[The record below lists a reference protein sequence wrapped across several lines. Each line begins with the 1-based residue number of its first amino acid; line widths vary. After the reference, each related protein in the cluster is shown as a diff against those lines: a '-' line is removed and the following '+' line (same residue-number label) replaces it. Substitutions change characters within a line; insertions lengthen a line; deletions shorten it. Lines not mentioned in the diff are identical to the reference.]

1 MQHNIALL
9 VLPVQEVERP
19 PMGPAVL
26 KSIAQKMGHCA
37 TVYDLNVWLYEKVTA
52 DQFWKYDMWFK
63 TDAMSDAEL
72 STKNEIAT
80 LFKEFIT
87 NNVLPQN
94 PTIIGASVFSNYSTR
109 GALLFFEVLQE
120 LEWRGIRIVGG
131 SGLTTPYD
139 TRSYSDE
146 DGIQHVNTTAYFSDY
161 IKNLGLVDHYITG
174 DAEDSWQE
182 FLKGN
187 YNWPGINNNDHQQ
200 IRNLDDYPWPD
211 YSDTPPSIY
220 YPTSGFGV
228 YINTSRGCFRKCT
241 FCDVPWR
248 WPKFAYRKGHLVADE
263 MYHMYKLHGVKIF
276 QLADS
281 TMNGNRKQ
289 WDAMNRRL
297 IELQNTDPG
306 FKNLRILGLGVVR
319 RRKDM
324 PESSWQL
331 MAEVGEFTF
340 ICGVESYSESVREHM
355 RKEFTN
361 DDLDF
366 HIHMSAKYGHTNLIL
381 MFVGYPTE
389 TLKDHQANIEFL
401 YKYRKYMQAGT
412 IWMVRWG
419 FTGSL
424 DIGSP
429 LAEATTDLTIVA
441 QDPDLNLSH
450 LVDSDRNWVYGRNW
464 INLANPDLT
473 LEERMR
479 RRIEIHEIACD
490 LHYIQP
496 KIREE
501 LVIIQKILT
510 EFKGKGTK
518 VRQVIPII
526 DFQESTH

>member
-1 MQHNIALL
+1 MKHNIAL
-9 VLPVQEVERP
+9 VVVPVQEVERP

-26 KSIAQKMGHCA
+26 KSIAQKMGHQA
-37 TVYDLNVWLYEKVTA
+37 TVYDLNVWLYEKVDA
-52 DQFWKYDMWFK
+52 DHFWKYDMWFK
-63 TDAMSDAEL
+63 TDAVVEQDVNTKQEISD
-72 STKNEIAT
+72 
-80 LFKEFIT
+80 LFKEFI
-87 NNVLPQN
+87 VEKILPHSF
-94 PTIIGASVFSNYSTR
+94 TIIGASVFSNYSTR
-109 GALLFFEVLQE
+109 STQLFFEILQE
-120 LEWRGIRIVGG
+120 LGYKGIKLIGG

-139 TRSYSDE
+139 TESFINDKGQQS
-146 DGIQHVNTTAYFSDY
+146 VKTTVFFSDY
-161 IKNLGLVDHYITG
+161 MRNLGLVDHFIMG

-187 YNWPGINNNDHQQ
+187 YNWPGINNHQNQQ

-248 WPKFAYRKGHLVADE
+248 WPKFAYRKGQLVADE
-263 MYHMYKLHGVKIF
+263 MYHMYKLYGVKIF

-289 WDAMNRRL
+289 WDAMNTRL
-297 IELQNTDPG
+297 IELQEQDPG

-331 MAEVGEFTF
+331 MAKVGEFTF
-340 ICGVESYSESVREHM
+340 ICGVESYSEVVRDHM

-366 HIHMSAKYGHTNLIL
+366 HIRMSAKYGHTNLVL

-389 TLKDHQANIEFL
+389 TLEDHQKNIEFL
-401 YKYRKYMQAGT
+401 YKYQKYMQAGT

-429 LAEATTDLTIVA
+429 LAEATTDLKIVA

-450 LVDSDRNWVYGRNW
+450 LVDSDRNWIYGRNW
-464 INLANPDLT
+464 INLDNPELT
-473 LEERMR
+473 LQERMR

-490 LHYIQP
+490 LNYIQP

-501 LVIIQKILT
+501 LIIIEKILT
-510 EFKGKGTK
+510 EFKGKGSK
-518 VRQVIPII
+518 VRQTIPII
-526 DFQESTH
+526 AFDEADH

>member
-1 MQHNIALL
+1 MHNIALL

-26 KSIAQKMGHCA
+26 KSIAQSMGHIA
-37 TVYDLNVWLYEKVTA
+37 KVYDLNVWLYEKVNA
-52 DQFWKYDMWFK
+52 EQFWKYDMWFK
-63 TDAMSDAEL
+63 TDAVADQDVT
-72 STKNEIAT
+72 TKEEIIN

-87 NNVLPQN
+87 EKVLPQR

-109 GALLFFEVLQE
+109 STILFFEVLQE
-120 LEWRGIRIVGG
+120 LEWTGIKIIGG

-139 TRSYSDE
+139 TRSSYDNA
-146 DGIQHVNTTAYFSDY
+146 GVQHVNTTMFFSDY
-161 IKNLGLVDHYITG
+161 MKNSGLVDHFIMG

-187 YNWPGINNNDHQQ
+187 YKWPGIDNHDHQQ

-211 YSDTPPSIY
+211 YTDNPPSTY
-220 YPTSGFGV
+220 YPTSGIGV
-228 YINTSRGCFRKCT
+228 YVNTSRGCFRKCT

-248 WPKFAYRKGHLVADE
+248 WPKFAYRKGQMVADE
-263 MYHMYKLHGVKIF
+263 MYSMYKQYGVKLF
-276 QLADS
+276 QMADS
-281 TMNGNRKQ
+281 TMNGNRRQ

-297 IELQNTDPG
+297 LEIRKDDPA
-306 FKNLRILGLGVVR
+306 FCNLKIIGLGVVR
-319 RRKDM
+319 RRRDM

-340 ICGVESYSESVREHM
+340 ICGIESYSERVREHM
-355 RKEFTN
+355 RKEISN
-361 DDLDF
+361 DDIDF
-366 HIHMSAKYGHTNLIL
+366 HIRMSAKYGHSNLVL

-389 TLKDHQANIEFL
+389 TLEDHQKNIDFL
-401 YKYRKYMQAGT
+401 HKYRKYMQAGT
-412 IWMVRWG
+412 IWMVRGG

-429 LAEATTDLTIVA
+429 LADATTDLKIVA

-464 INLANPDLT
+464 INLGNPDLT

-490 LHYIQP
+490 LNYIQP
-496 KIREE
+496 KIKEE
-501 LVIIQKILT
+501 LVIIRKILT

-518 VRQVIPII
+518 TRQLIPII
-526 DFQESTH
+526 SFDEKNH